1 MKKSLLKILTS
12 FALLALL
19 TGCATS
25 IPMTVTRP
33 AELNLNGAKS
43 VAVLPTQTELQSE
56 YTPVGILGLF
66 TVKSEKASK
75 ENLEKSTI
83 ASQFTNELL
92 SNLMNDGYMYVV
104 GGKFVEN
111 ALTNGTDIPC
121 DIYITGELAS
131 FEESIRSD
139 SYTNEEGEKY
149 YKYEKQVDVTINYKI
164 IDAKTNKILSIKS
177 KKLSNKSSQYEYKS
191 SLPSASSIIH
201 TNVEN
206 LAKAIMKEL
215 RPYTE
220 TYYITLLSDKTKDE
234 SMKLANQY
242 AKNKKYDL
250 AYQTFMECYEANGYY
265 EAGYNAACLL
275 EVLGDLY
282 NAETLMKDVYQKTSE
297 KKAAKTLQ
305 HIREEIKY
313 KEKLDAQNAAQ
324 K

>member
-1 MKKSLLKILTS
+1 
-12 FALLALL
+12 
-19 TGCATS
+19 
-25 IPMTVTRP
+25 
-33 AELNLNGAKS
+33 
-43 VAVLPTQTELQSE
+43 
-56 YTPVGILGLF
+56 
-66 TVKSEKASK
+66 
-75 ENLEKSTI
+75 
-83 ASQFTNELL
+83 
-92 SNLMNDGYMYVV
+92 
-104 GGKFVEN
+104 
-111 ALTNGTDIPC
+111 
-121 DIYITGELAS
+121 
-131 FEESIRSD
+131 
-139 SYTNEEGEKY
+139 
-149 YKYEKQVDVTINYKI
+149 
-164 IDAKTNKILSIKS
+164 
-177 KKLSNKSSQYEYKS
+177 
-191 SLPSASSIIH
+191 
-201 TNVEN
+201 
-206 LAKAIMKEL
+206 MKEL